1 MLSITNPAA
10 IFLCCYAMQSLA
22 QLIVQH
28 SGVLRWLMKI
38 DDEHLGRGH
47 AYLDVAAVPAVA
59 TALQLYATTLDRLPG
74 TLSYLCAASHN
85 MQQASKQCVCHY

>member
-1 MLSITNPAA
+1 
-10 IFLCCYAMQSLA
+10 MQSLA

-47 AYLDVAAVPAVA
+47 AYLDVATVPAVA
-59 TALQLYATTLDRLPG
+59 TALQLYSRTLDRLPG
-74 TLSYLCAASHN
+74 TLSYLCAASCYI
-85 MQQASKQCVCHY
+85 MQASKQCVYHD

>member
-1 MLSITNPAA
+1 
-10 IFLCCYAMQSLA
+10 MQSLA

-47 AYLDVAAVPAVA
+47 AYLDVAAVPAVT
-59 TALQLYATTLDRLPG
+59 TALQLYSTTLARLPG
-74 TLSYLCAASHN
+74 TLSRLCAACHYVK
-85 MQQASKQCVCHY
+85 QVSKQCACHF

>member
-1 MLSITNPAA
+1 
-10 IFLCCYAMQSLA
+10 MQSLA

-59 TALQLYATTLDRLPG
+59 TALQLYATTINRLPG
-74 TLSYLCAASHN
+74 TLSYLCAASHYVR
-85 MQQASKQCVCHY
+85 QASKQCVCHD